1 MYVPTIPRYV
11 IILQGSE
18 NSNRK
23 YQSMQNKRYHLTCQL
38 FDILDTKFSNYT
50 LSIEASSLKT
60 LICVMCL

>member
-50 LSIEASSLKT
+50 LSIVTRK
-60 LICVMCL
+60 V